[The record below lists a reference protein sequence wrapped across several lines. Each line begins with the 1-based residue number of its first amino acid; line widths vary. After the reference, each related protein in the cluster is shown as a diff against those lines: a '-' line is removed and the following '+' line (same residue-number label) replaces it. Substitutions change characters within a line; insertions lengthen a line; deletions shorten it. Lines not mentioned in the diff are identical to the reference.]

1 MSNVKVVN
9 KAYKIELGS
18 DGVAFKNA
26 DRSSEKNFKH
36 SIKIS
41 LAQCFSTH
49 IQPCCSD
56 LRRLVTPLLLYPIF
70 GLQGSTMRFFV
81 VLNEVFERGLLT
93 FLIPSDVNHLKWTIS
108 YQPSHSTIVLWD
120 GTMDHLRW
128 TISYQPSH
136 SRYYGP
142 SQVVGVIGVDVKDD
156 GSADLGPIA
165 VCSQGKG
172 VRSDLFVS
180 YSTCENK
187 KSKLCCI

>member
-41 LAQCFSTH
+41 LAQCFSLHVLRFSTH

-81 VLNEVFERGLLT
+81 VLNEVFERGLST
-93 FLIPSDVNHLKWTIS
+93 F
-108 YQPSHSTIVLWD
+108 
-120 GTMDHLRW
+120 
-128 TISYQPSH
+128 
-136 SRYYGP
+136 
-142 SQVVGVIGVDVKDD
+142 
-156 GSADLGPIA
+156 
-165 VCSQGKG
+165 
-172 VRSDLFVS
+172 
-180 YSTCENK
+180 
-187 KSKLCCI
+187 